1 MRKTET
7 VMTYDQW
14 EYRFKKA
21 LKKTIKVAA
30 IKAAR
35 PNAVAFFILMVGFPL
50 VMIAHWLL
58 FGY

>member
-14 EYRFKKA
+14 EFRFKKA
-21 LKKTIKVAA
+21 LKKTIRKKLNRALQY
-30 IKAAR
+30 
-35 PNAVAFFILMVGFPL
+35 FILFLIMVGVPL
-50 VMIAHWLL
+50 GMIAHWLL